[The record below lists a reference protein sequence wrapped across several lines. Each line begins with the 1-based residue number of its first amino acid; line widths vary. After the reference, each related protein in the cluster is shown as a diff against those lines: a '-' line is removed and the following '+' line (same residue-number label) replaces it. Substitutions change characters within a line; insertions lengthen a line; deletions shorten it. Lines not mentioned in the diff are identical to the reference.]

1 MERCIGGV
9 HRGVLQTTHA
19 PRGTCISYDRRV
31 QEWGGMTRFRPRRQT
46 SACGP
51 AWIAFAWMQCGRG
64 VLVHACRGMRRHPV
78 RALLL
83 VVGHQ
88 SENIADLLSPGY
100 CYILQL
106 ICVDPASS
114 ARLLFVQTY
123 HSRRTLQPTCCNDP
137 AVATECLDV
146 SFYTAS
152 YQMRIQPDNAIP
164 RENLINIE

>member
-19 PRGTCISYDRRV
+19 PRETCISYDRRV
-31 QEWGGMTRFRPRRQT
+31 QEWGDMTRFRPRRQT

-88 SENIADLLSPGY
+88 SENVADLLSPGY

-114 ARLLFVQTY
+114 ARLLFRTDISFTQNVTANMLQRP
-123 HSRRTLQPTCCNDP
+123 RRSDRVPGC
-137 AVATECLDV
+137 VVLDGQLPNA
-146 SFYTAS
+146 YTV
-152 YQMRIQPDNAIP
+152 R
-164 RENLINIE
+164 

>member
-19 PRGTCISYDRRV
+19 PRGTCISSDRRV
-31 QEWGGMTRFRPRRQT
+31 QEWGGTTRFRPRRQT

-78 RALLL
+78 GALLL

-88 SENIADLLSPGY
+88 YENVADLLSPGY
-100 CYILQL
+100 CYILPL
-106 ICVDPASS
+106 ICVDPASLT
-114 ARLLFVQTY
+114 RLLF
-123 HSRRTLQPTCCNDP
+123 RTGISSTQNVTANMLQRPRCSDRVPGC
-137 AVATECLDV
+137 VVLDGQLPNA
-146 SFYTAS
+146 YTV
-152 YQMRIQPDNAIP
+152 R
-164 RENLINIE
+164 